1 MTITEVYPSDNE
13 LLNIQSDSETGVEYI
28 ATGTAPYYLE
38 FRKFLYRLLLAT
50 RRANDLRAYDEGGLD
65 IGVKPGEFWLGTE
78 LMSYEGSSGN
88 TLADDKQNIY
98 IYLDSSGSLV
108 TNEYNSFPD
117 MTAAP
122 HIRLA
127 IVGTSGG
134 DIESITDCRAGHNIV
149 MPYGAGGVKKAI
161 EAHTSDDTLT
171 AAESDSVHSNLG
183 ATGTVTLTLPTSV
196 PAGTVF
202 SFAVQA
208 VYELRVDPG
217 TGTIRDD
224 SGHEMTAAKRQAS
237 TNPLM
242 QLVSVL
248 AWWPIP
254 TAIGQPLLRTGP
266 GPRRRKYAYRGSNSG
281 RVVECRSLRWQ
292 MKYI

>member
-1 MTITEVYPSDNE
+1 MENIMAEV
-13 LLNIQSDSETGVEYI
+13 
-28 ATGTAPYYLE
+28 PYYLE

-208 VYELRVDPG
+208 V
-217 TGTIRDD
+217 
-224 SGHEMTAAKRQAS
+224 EMTAAKRQAS

-266 GPRRRKYAYRGSNSG
+266 GPRRCKYAYRCSNYG
-281 RVVECRSLRWQ
+281 RVIECRSLRWQ